1 MNGNKNIIVK
11 IALLIAISL
20 CGCQGDDM
28 EEDFDKK
35 LEQIYAKNHLPSLS
49 ACILTENGIQWTV
62 YKGYANKENEK
73 KADEGTVYHIGSISK
88 LFILTAIMQL
98 EEQGKINLDEDINQY
113 LPIKLRH
120 PNHNN
125 VPITTRML
133 LTHTTGLSK
142 PGTFNSQ
149 NGMWNLFAPD
159 QGPSPSDWIPMYLTP
174 SGSQYDAKLWQSV
187 PPGKYEIY
195 SNIGTCVAAY
205 IVEQISGM
213 DFRQYCSKNIFGP
226 LSMQHT
232 SYNYADLDWN
242 KIALLYDRNG
252 HGSQYFDNRVYA
264 SGGVKSTINDLSKF
278 AQCYLNYGIY
288 NGTRILNEATV
299 DKIFKLQNPATGR
312 CLIWQISGGEWYGH
326 IGGLEL
332 GASTTLA
339 IHPES
344 KTGFIIFTNAHLGIV
359 NPGGEI
365 YWLIRQK
372 SNEYMD

>member
-73 KADEGTVYHIGSISK
+73 KADEETIYHIGSISK

-159 QGPSPSDWIPMYLTP
+159 QGPSPSDWIPLYLTP
-174 SGSQYDAKLWQSV
+174 SGSQFDANLWQSV

-213 DFRQYCSKNIFGP
+213 DFRQ
-226 LSMQHT
+226 
-232 SYNYADLDWN
+232 
-242 KIALLYDRNG
+242 
-252 HGSQYFDNRVYA
+252 
-264 SGGVKSTINDLSKF
+264 
-278 AQCYLNYGIY
+278 
-288 NGTRILNEATV
+288 
-299 DKIFKLQNPATGR
+299 
-312 CLIWQISGGEWYGH
+312 
-326 IGGLEL
+326 
-332 GASTTLA
+332 
-339 IHPES
+339 
-344 KTGFIIFTNAHLGIV
+344 
-359 NPGGEI
+359 
-365 YWLIRQK
+365 
-372 SNEYMD
+372 